1 MLPMILFWLRESLQI
16 LIKAPML
23 NYPAQFFFADLPEKT
38 ISRILG
44 DNYFAPEQKLKL
56 TRSVS
61 TGDRSLRIRAIRE
74 SRNSVMYKRHLE
86 RNIRKFP
93 GRCQIALKKEL

>member
-1 MLPMILFWLRESLQI
+1 MILFWLRESLQI

-23 NYPAQFFFADLPEKT
+23 NYLAQFFFADLPEKT

-56 TRSVS
+56 TRSLS
-61 TGDRSLRIRAIRE
+61 TGNRTVFKDSSDPRKSKFRHVQTTFRA
-74 SRNSVMYKRHLE
+74 KH
-86 RNIRKFP
+86 
-93 GRCQIALKKEL
+93 